1 MPRCFSSGKIGSH
14 IDNVVNQV
22 LGERGKEFNGLRSSE
37 EGSKTTSPVV
47 ENGDK
52 SSLKNTGSTGS
63 SSLEKKRMRINK
75 NEINTDSLECCSSRN
90 RCGRPQKSLKNALE
104 ASGIQALHRTQTEMF
119 KK

>member
-1 MPRCFSSGKIGSH
+1 MFNRAAMFFIRKKDSH

-52 SSLKNTGSTGS
+52 SSL
-63 SSLEKKRMRINK
+63 
-75 NEINTDSLECCSSRN
+75 
-90 RCGRPQKSLKNALE
+90 
-104 ASGIQALHRTQTEMF
+104 
-119 KK
+119 